1 MGLFN
6 ETLSRRNPDYS
17 LTKKRYF
24 NFFFNLT
31 GLARRNK
38 AVNDYYC
45 HNAVF
50 KTGKENNGNIV
61 K

>member
-50 KTGKENNGNIV
+50 KTGKENN
-61 K
+61 